1 MKKKL
6 TSSIKLLF
14 VLATIL
20 IFKNGIAQQKNNKS
34 YIISYGA
41 NLVFEDKNQFVS
53 YINNE
58 EILWNISPITFG
70 IEKRL
75 NSLIGILGCI
85 GSNLYPQKQN
95 ISGITLKEPKDVFY
109 LDFLGKINLLTVLK
123 YKSSFDP
130 FVTVGSGYYQR
141 SDANELNL
149 NIGAGFNYWIN
160 DIYGLNLN
168 AVYKINEPLV
178 TENIHK
184 DLLQVSFMLVQTI
197 K

>member
-1 MKKKL
+1 MNIFNK
-6 TSSIKLLF
+6 TSIKLLF
-14 VLATIL
+14 LIVTIL
-20 IFKNGIAQQKNNKS
+20 IFKDCIAQKKDTKS

-41 NLVFEDKNQFVS
+41 NLVFEDKYQFVN
-53 YINNE
+53 YVNNK

-75 NSLIGILGCI
+75 NSLFGILGCI
-85 GSNLYPQKQN
+85 GSNLYPENQK
-95 ISGITLKEPKDVFY
+95 ISGITINEPKDVFY
-109 LDFLGKINLLTVLK
+109 LDFLGKLNLLTVLK
-123 YKSSFDP
+123 YKSMFDP
-130 FVTVGSGYYQR
+130 FITVGTGYYYR
-141 SDANELNL
+141 SAANEINL

-160 DIYGLNLN
+160 DIYGINVN

-178 TENIHK
+178 DENTQK